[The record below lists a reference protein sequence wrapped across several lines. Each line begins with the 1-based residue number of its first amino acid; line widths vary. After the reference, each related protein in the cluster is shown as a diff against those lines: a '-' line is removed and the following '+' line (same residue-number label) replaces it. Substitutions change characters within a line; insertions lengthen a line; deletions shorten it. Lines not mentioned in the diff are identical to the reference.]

1 MTGKE
6 VETVAVLLKRVRERA
21 ARAEDMIGGTSLEEA
36 PHGDCVRELAA
47 GLKSLAAAVE
57 MCAIEIAELRRSYE
71 AHLRAGLR

>member
-21 ARAEDMIGGTSLEEA
+21 ERSEDMVGGTSLEEA

-47 GLKSLAAAVE
+47 GLKSLVAAVE
-57 MCAIEIAELRRSYE
+57 MCAIELAELRRNYE
-71 AHLRAGLR
+71 AHLRGGIR